1 MKSKKFLGIVLALA
15 MIFSLGIFAAC
26 GNNVPA
32 TDISISSSSVE
43 LVVTGSK
50 ATSAQLTA
58 TVEPGDSTDEITWTV
73 DAQGSGVISLSANKG
88 ATVTVTAVSAGTATI
103 TAAAGEQT
111 ATCTVNVSPA
121 DVTVDTAA
129 ELLAAVADTA
139 NGSIFVENGTYNLA
153 SQVYI
158 GRNLTIIGESE
169 EGVILQP
176 ESEDGFTAGTS
187 HGKTSI
193 ITVTNGADVNISN
206 LTVKNGKTASMGNG
220 GSDTAHGINIAQAGT
235 VVVSNVTASD
245 NNGVG
250 VLVNDSVVTLNNV
263 TTSGN
268 GWGGVNIDVV
278 GRNWAVPSMVLTVDE
293 NCSFAEQLQIY
304 CDEEAEYTTLSGKV
318 KVPETFN
325 QEAIAM
331 TMPFVNNEGAL
342 TRYIWT
348 ADAQFNTASKIV
360 VATPTNISKAIA
372 EMQDGAILYM
382 TAGTYDISVIEI
394 QAADVSIIG
403 VGDSGEY
410 TTVVN
415 GVIQLGRNYDLEAL
429 NGSAYNISGICFEDT
444 AANTSKH
451 QAVSLDSDCA
461 ADNLTINVSD
471 CTING
476 YAFGIQIGTSATNS
490 QVNVSGV
497 DFVDVWCAVSIGG
510 TAADADDTN
519 TYTVSDDCTF
529 TQDKSEGNDIY
540 KLQDFRGYKEN
551 SENNVY
557 YTVDDESV
565 SAADAGSMGA
575 ETWHNI
581 IFA

>member
-1 MKSKKFLGIVLALA
+1 MKSKKFLGIVLALT

-32 TDISISSSSVE
+32 TDISINSSRVE

-73 DAQGSGVISLSANKG
+73 DAQGSGVISLSVNKG

-129 ELLAAVADTA
+129 ELLDAVADTA
-139 NGSIFVENGTYNLA
+139 NGSVFVENGTYNLA

-158 GRNLTIIGESE
+158 DRNLTIIGESE

-278 GRNWAVPSMVLTVDE
+278 GRDWAVPSTVLTVDE
-293 NCSFAEQLQIY
+293 NCRLPNS
-304 CDEEAEYTTLSGKV
+304 CRYT
-318 KVPETFN
+318 
-325 QEAIAM
+325 AM
-331 TMPFVNNEGAL
+331 KK
-342 TRYIWT
+342 R
-348 ADAQFNTASKIV
+348 
-360 VATPTNISKAIA
+360 NIP
-372 EMQDGAILYM
+372 
-382 TAGTYDISVIEI
+382 
-394 QAADVSIIG
+394 
-403 VGDSGEY
+403 
-410 TTVVN
+410 
-415 GVIQLGRNYDLEAL
+415 R
-429 NGSAYNISGICFEDT
+429 
-444 AANTSKH
+444 
-451 QAVSLDSDCA
+451 
-461 ADNLTINVSD
+461 
-471 CTING
+471 
-476 YAFGIQIGTSATNS
+476 
-490 QVNVSGV
+490 
-497 DFVDVWCAVSIGG
+497 
-510 TAADADDTN
+510 
-519 TYTVSDDCTF
+519 
-529 TQDKSEGNDIY
+529 
-540 KLQDFRGYKEN
+540 
-551 SENNVY
+551 
-557 YTVDDESV
+557 
-565 SAADAGSMGA
+565 SAAKLKFLKHS
-575 ETWHNI
+575 I
-581 IFA
+581 RKR

>member
-58 TVEPGDSTDEITWTV
+58 TVGPGDSTDEITWTG
-73 DAQGSGVISLSANKG
+73 DAQSSGVISLSANKG

-169 EGVILQP
+169 ESVILQP
-176 ESEDGFTAGTS
+176 ESEDGFAAGTS
-187 HGKTSI
+187 QGKTSI

-235 VVVSNVTASD
+235 VVVSNVSASH

-250 VLVNDSVVTLNNV
+250 VLVNDAVVTHINV

-278 GRNWAVPSMVLTVDE
+278 GRNWAVPSTVLTVDE

-304 CDEEAEYTTLSGKV
+304 CDEEVEYTTLSGKV

-325 QEAIAM
+325 QEAIVM
-331 TMPFVNNEGAL
+331 TMPFANNEGAL

-372 EMQDGAILYM
+372 EMTDTENAIL
-382 TAGTYDISVIEI
+382 ALFEGTYNTDIILSNAVG
-394 QAADVSIIG
+394 ATIIG
-403 VGDSGEY
+403 MGDV
-410 TTVVN
+410 TVN
-415 GVIQLGRNYDLEAL
+415 GTVEFGGGNVENVTYTVKGIKLVATATSNYQAIRLSGNVNGTGITLNVENCVITNYRW
-429 NGSAYNISGICFEDT
+429 G
-444 AANTSKH
+444 
-451 QAVSLDSDCA
+451 V
-461 ADNLTINVSD
+461 
-471 CTING
+471 
-476 YAFGIQIGTSATNS
+476 QIGGSRMSDSSVTLKDVAFEN
-490 QVNVSGV
+490 
-497 DFVDVWCAVSIGG
+497 VWCAISVGYSSTNDYTAENCVFEGGVYQLQLFDFDETGMVDVNEYYTEIGG
-510 TAADADDTN
+510 TPVAEAPSGPP
-519 TYTVSDDCTF
+519 SDWF
-529 TQDKSEGNDIY
+529 TQVTTS
-540 KLQDFRGYKEN
+540 
-551 SENNVY
+551 
-557 YTVDDESV
+557 TDDVTE
-565 SAADAGSMGA
+565 
-575 ETWHNI
+575 
-581 IFA
+581 